1 MAIPAAAVSPCSA
14 LNQLELNSAGTAQAT
29 PVEALCVR
37 PPQTRLSPAKAG
49 QGSLRVFLNATR
61 EPHTVS
67 LREPHPSDA
76 LRQAMLHNYL
86 RKLMLT
92 SDEFMELLKEC

>member
-1 MAIPAAAVSPCSA
+1 V
-14 LNQLELNSAGTAQAT
+14 
-29 PVEALCVR
+29 CVLR
-37 PPQTRLSPAKAG
+37 KLGYHPQTAG
-49 QGSLRVFLNATR
+49 QASLRVFLSATR

-67 LREPHPSDA
+67 LREPHPSNT

-92 SDEFMELLKEC
+92 SDEFVELLKEC

>member
-1 MAIPAAAVSPCSA
+1 MAIPAAAVPPCSA
-14 LNQLELNSAGTAQAT
+14 LNRLELRRF
-29 PVEALCVR
+29 VCVLRKLGYR
-37 PPQTRLSPAKAG
+37 PQKAG

>member
-1 MAIPAAAVSPCSA
+1 MPALPK
-14 LNQLELNSAGTAQAT
+14 QL
-29 PVEALCVR
+29 PWRRFVCVLRKLGYR
-37 PPQTRLSPAKAG
+37 PQKAG
-49 QGSLRVFLNATR
+49 QGSLRVFLNAMR
-61 EPHTVS
+61 EPRTVS

-92 SDEFMELLKEC
+92 SDEFTELLKEC